1 VTTFDAR
8 RGWGTVT
15 DSAGVEFEFHATAI
29 ADGSRRIDPGT
40 NVGFA
45 VVAGHRGRYEARD
58 VTVVSEAA
66 RPGGSSGSTGSI
78 GSIGSSG
85 GGSASHHEP
94 A

>member
-1 VTTFDAR
+1 VTAFDAR

-15 DSAGVEFEFHATAI
+15 DSAGAEFEFHATAI

-45 VVAGHRGRYEARD
+45 VVPGHRGRYEARD
-58 VTVVSEAA
+58 VTVVSEAVWA
-66 RPGGSSGSTGSI
+66 AGSSGWS
-78 GSIGSSG
+78 GSSG
-85 GGSASHHEP
+85 GSSASHHEP

>member
-1 VTTFDAR
+1 MTAFDAR

-15 DSAGVEFEFHATAI
+15 DSAGAEFEFHATAI

-45 VVAGHRGRYEARD
+45 AVAGHQGRYEARD
-58 VTVVSEAA
+58 VTVVSGAA
-66 RPGGSSGSTGSI
+66 GSSGGS
-78 GSIGSSG
+78 GGSG